1 MLVAMKQTSDLSH
14 ALAPNSTIQS
24 IDLAKS
30 KTSLALL
37 SDDME
42 VPAQRNKLVM
52 ETGVKKV

>member
-1 MLVAMKQTSDLSH
+1 MKQTSDLSH